1 MYLKLFIKKYASYD
15 ASSHVC
21 IDYFRQLCVGV
32 VKESYTYLKWLLD
45 TKMAQAIVFYDIKS
59 Y

>member
-1 MYLKLFIKKYASYD
+1 MNLKLFIKKYASYD

-21 IDYFRQLCVGV
+21 INYFHQLCVGV
-32 VKESYTYLKWLLD
+32 VKESYTYRKRLLD
-45 TKMAQAIVFYDIKS
+45 TKMAQAIVFYDIKG